1 MGNHGIGERIIHSE
15 DELDQIRKGEGSVGD
30 SDHHYVLGLP
40 IECPMT
46 SRLWEHRIHLDHKS
60 KILQKTRMVRLTS
73 SLHKNLLLLPNPIA
87 FIWLN
92 GLLTLVP
99 LHTYVPIILGSLPI
113 HSLILHV
120 PFILV
125 TNESFMP
132 LVRVKSRSQ
141 FIKALITDMPLS
153 ITFSTVLR
161 LEQIYYLSLILPKLV
176 PRSNLLR
183 TSARSLILI
192 MNLLVLLIS
201 PMACSDYHAP
211 S

>member
-1 MGNHGIGERIIHSE
+1 
-15 DELDQIRKGEGSVGD
+15 
-30 SDHHYVLGLP
+30 
-40 IECPMT
+40 
-46 SRLWEHRIHLDHKS
+46 
-60 KILQKTRMVRLTS
+60 MVRLTS
-73 SLHKNLLLLPNPIA
+73 SLCKNLPLLPNPIT
-87 FIWLN
+87 FIQPN

-125 TNESFMP
+125 TNELFMP
-132 LVRVKSRSQ
+132 LVRAKLRLQ

-153 ITFSTVLR
+153 IMFSTVLR
-161 LEQIYYLSLILPKLV
+161 LEQIYIYYLSLILPKLV

-192 MNLLVLLIS
+192 MNLSVLLIS
-201 PMACSDYHAP
+201 LMACSDYHAP